1 MQPSDISTIGEERM
15 KPKKLYLY
23 PLWLRIWHHV
33 NAVLMVFLIATGI
46 SMQYSDPAYPLI
58 RFDLAVSI
66 HNICG
71 ILLTFSYFVFLI
83 GVLFTS
89 IGRYYVVK
97 TEGLLTSFVRQL
109 RYYLFGIFRGE
120 KSPFRVTEEKKFNPI
135 QLITYNVIMHAII
148 PITFITGW
156 ALIYPETIVL
166 NVFGYSGIM
175 LTSLV
180 HSIAGFFIS
189 IFLIIHLYVITIG
202 ASTTASLKSI
212 IYGYHI
218 DHDDDSGETKNE

>member
-1 MQPSDISTIGEERM
+1 M
-15 KPKKLYLY
+15 KKKKLYLY
-23 PLWLRIWHHV
+23 PIWLRVWHHV
-33 NAVLMVFLIATGI
+33 NAVLMVVLIATGI
-46 SMQYSDPAYPLI
+46 SMQYSSPDLPLI
-58 RFDLAVSI
+58 RFDYAVRYHNLA
-66 HNICG
+66 G
-71 ILLTFSYFVFLI
+71 ILLTISYFIFLV

-97 TEGLLTSFVRQL
+97 TEGFLISFIRQL
-109 RYYLFGIFRGE
+109 KYYLFGIFKGQ
-120 KSPFRVTEEKKFNPI
+120 KSPFKVSEEKKFNPI
-135 QLITYNVIMHAII
+135 QLVTYNVIMHAIT

-156 ALIYPETIVL
+156 ALLFPETIVL

-202 ASTTASLKSI
+202 PSPTANLKSI
-212 IYGYHI
+212 LYGYHE
-218 DHDDDSGETKNE
+218 DHDVEAKENTKKDIDS

>member
-1 MQPSDISTIGEERM
+1 M
-15 KPKKLYLY
+15 KSRKLYLY

-33 NAVLMVFLIATGI
+33 NAVLMIILIATGI
-46 SMQYSDPAYPLI
+46 SMQYSNPDYPLI
-58 RFDLAVSI
+58 RFDLAVSW
-66 HNICG
+66 HNLAG
-71 ILLTFSYFVFLI
+71 IFLTISYFIFLV

-97 TEGLLTSFVRQL
+97 TEGLATSFAKQL
-109 RYYLFGIFRGE
+109 RYYLFGVFRGE
-120 KSPFRVTEEKKFNPI
+120 ESPFKVTEKQKFNPM
-135 QLITYNVIMHAII
+135 QLITYNIIMHAIT

-156 ALIYPETIVL
+156 ALLFPETIVL

-189 IFLIIHLYVITIG
+189 IFLIIHLYVITMG
-202 ASTTASLKSI
+202 KSTRENLKSI
-212 IYGYHI
+212 LYGYHI
-218 DHDDDSGETKNE
+218 THDTPSDEEQNNAKSSDNK

>member
-1 MQPSDISTIGEERM
+1 M
-15 KPKKLYLY
+15 KKSKKLYLY

-33 NAVLMVFLIATGI
+33 NAVLMIFLITTGI
-46 SMQYSDPAYPLI
+46 SMQYSNPAYPLI
-58 RFDLAVSI
+58 RFDIAVSL
-66 HNICG
+66 HNISG
-71 ILLTFSYFVFLI
+71 VALTASYFIFLV

-97 TEGLLTSFVRQL
+97 TEGLLTSFARQL

-120 KSPFRVTEEKKFNPI
+120 KSPFKVTEKQKFNPI
-135 QLITYNVIMHAII
+135 QLITYNVIMHAIT

-202 ASTTASLKSI
+202 PSTTSNLKSI
-212 IYGYHI
+212 LYGYHEE
-218 DHDDDSGETKNE
+218 HDTLNEEKPENSKQQ